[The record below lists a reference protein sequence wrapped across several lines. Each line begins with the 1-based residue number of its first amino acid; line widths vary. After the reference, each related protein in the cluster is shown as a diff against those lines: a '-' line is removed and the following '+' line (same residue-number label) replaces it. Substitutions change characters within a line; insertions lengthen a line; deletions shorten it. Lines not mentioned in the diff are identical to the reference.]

1 MEKQTCLSCKCSLY
15 QTVIEMG
22 VGMGESDEVK
32 IHVARP
38 VRDVF
43 GFLTLVNHLLN
54 SIYII
59 WLH

>member
-1 MEKQTCLSCKCSLY
+1 MEKQTCLSRKCSVF

-54 SIYII
+54 
-59 WLH
+59 